1 MNIYILDCYNK
12 SIGRM
17 ASIISIILK
26 RIDNHSLYCTS
37 KLALVNVCFI
47 KIGVKLLNKKY
58 WRHTGYPGGIKY
70 KFGYNFGN
78 SILIKTILSK
88 MLNNRTS
95 NKNILKRLLIIED
108 LKDINKDSQYINV

>member
-58 WRHTGYPGGIKY
+58 
-70 KFGYNFGN
+70 
-78 SILIKTILSK
+78 
-88 MLNNRTS
+88 
-95 NKNILKRLLIIED
+95 
-108 LKDINKDSQYINV
+108 